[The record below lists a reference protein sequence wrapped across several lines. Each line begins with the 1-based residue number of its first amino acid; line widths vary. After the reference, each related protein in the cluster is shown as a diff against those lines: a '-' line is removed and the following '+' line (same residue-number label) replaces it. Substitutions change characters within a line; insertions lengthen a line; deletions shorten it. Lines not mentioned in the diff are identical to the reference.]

1 MKESL
6 INKLNKLKNSFFIK
20 ENLNKNFKL
29 IYLKISELIFLKKV
43 FLGKPLIIGLA
54 GGQGSGK
61 TTFAH
66 FLKLILE
73 NKYDLRTAVVSIDDI
88 YKTKKERIKISKK
101 INKLFITRGAPGT
114 HDVKFLNIFFKML
127 KNNTVNK
134 FYSIPKFDKSI
145 DDRLP
150 KSKWHHFKKN
160 IDIFI
165 LEGWCVGARP
175 EKNID
180 NLKKPINKLEL
191 IEDKN
196 CKWRF
201 NVNHQLKTD
210 YKELF
215 SFIDLM
221 IYLKVPNF
229 NKVLAWR
236 GLQEKKLAY
245 SKKNMSQN
253 KMKIMTES
261 QIKRFI
267 MFYERIT
274 KKMLIDMPNFAD
286 IIVPISSNHQPKK
299 IILN

>member
-6 INKLNKLKNSFFIK
+6 VNKLNKLKNSFFIK
-20 ENLNKNFKL
+20 ENLSKSFNL

-43 FLGKPLIIGLA
+43 LLGKPLIIGLA

-73 NKYDLRTAVVSIDDI
+73 NKYNLKTAAISIDDI
-88 YKTKKERIKISKK
+88 YKTKKERFRISKK
-101 INKLFITRGAPGT
+101 INKLFITRGVPGT
-114 HDVKFLNIFFKML
+114 HDVKFLNIFFKIL
-127 KNNTVNK
+127 KNNKFNK
-134 FYSIPKFDKSI
+134 SYLIPKFDKSI
-145 DDRLP
+145 DDRFA
-150 KSKWHHFKKN
+150 KSKWHRLQKKV
-160 IDIFI
+160 DIFI

-175 EKNID
+175 EKNLD
-180 NLKKPINKLEL
+180 NLKKPINKLEA

-196 CKWRF
+196 CKWRLK
-201 NVNHQLKTD
+201 VNQHLKTD

-253 KMKIMTES
+253 KLKIMTES
-261 QIKRFI
+261 EIKRFI

-274 KKMLIDMPNFAD
+274 KKMLIDMPKFAD

>member
-6 INKLNKLKNSFFIK
+6 VNKLNKLKNSFFIK
-20 ENLNKNFKL
+20 ENLSKSFNL

-43 FLGKPLIIGLA
+43 LLGKPLIIGLA

-73 NKYDLRTAVVSIDDI
+73 NKYNLKTAAISIDDI
-88 YKTKKERIKISKK
+88 YKTKKERFRISKK
-101 INKLFITRGAPGT
+101 INKLFITRGVPGT
-114 HDVKFLNIFFKML
+114 HDVKFLNIFFEML
-127 KNNTVNK
+127 KNNKFNK
-134 FYSIPKFDKSI
+134 SYLIPKFDKSI

-150 KSKWHHFKKN
+150 KSKWHH
-160 IDIFI
+160 
-165 LEGWCVGARP
+165 LEA
-175 EKNID
+175 
-180 NLKKPINKLEL
+180 L
-191 IEDKN
+191 EDKN
-196 CKWRF
+196 CKWRLK
-201 NVNHQLKTD
+201 VNQHLKTD

-253 KMKIMTES
+253 KLKIMTES
-261 QIKRFI
+261 EIKRFI

-274 KKMLIDMPNFAD
+274 KKMLIDMPKFAD